1 MHGNQ
6 GAQFPASVLETAN
19 AAMPAEVDG
28 RCILCEKRDL
38 TASEQELF
46 PSAHSRDLFLR
57 IKPIIA
63 TTLYI
68 R

>member
-1 MHGNQ
+1 
-6 GAQFPASVLETAN
+6 
-19 AAMPAEVDG
+19 MPAEVDG